1 MGEKMIDDEDDL
13 DDSDSD
19 IIFEKWEAEEKF
31 ISFLFLKYHL
41 NWFRG
46 EAAYCWRGLCMDGRL
61 VSDAGGGSLL
71 H

>member
-46 EAAYCWRGLCMDGRL
+46 EAA
-61 VSDAGGGSLL
+61 
-71 H
+71 